1 MKIGMTLPVME
12 PGLDRRVLHDWVTAI
27 DQGPWDSL
35 AFGERIIFDNPDCAV
50 MLGAAAAWSERVEIV
65 TTIFVAQLHN
75 PVLLAKQ
82 VATADVLSGG
92 RLTVG
97 LGIGGR
103 EEDYKAAGAD
113 FATHKNSEMARIVA
127 EMRRVWAGERI
138 VEAAPRRVGP
148 PPVRSGGPP
157 MLAAAMGPKAIV
169 LASQWADGVC
179 GMSFGPDPEEIGA
192 YFDMVRK
199 AWAEAARPAPQLG
212 TSFWFALDEKS
223 GGGGRAQLETHLKR
237 YFTWVDPAARDA
249 IAASAGF
256 AGSVQEL
263 RDMLKRI
270 EDKGLTEIQ
279 LIPTNSDV
287 DQVHRIADPIG

>member
-12 PGLDRRVLHDWVTAI
+12 PDLDRQVLQDWAVAI
-27 DQGPWDSL
+27 DRGPWDSL
-35 AFGERIIFDNPDCAV
+35 AFGERIIFDNPDAAV
-50 MLGAAAAWSERVEIV
+50 MLGAAAAWTERVEIV

-75 PVLLAKQ
+75 PVMLAKQ

-103 EEDYKAAGAD
+103 EEDYRAAGAD
-113 FATHKNSEMARIVA
+113 LATQKNSEMARIVA
-127 EMRRVWAGERI
+127 EMRRVWAGETI
-138 VEAAPRRVGP
+138 VDGVERRVGP
-148 PPVRSGGPP
+148 PPVGKGGPRL
-157 MLAAAMGPKAIV
+157 LAAAMGPKAIA

-179 GMSFGPDPEEIGA
+179 GMSFGPDPEEIGG

-199 AWAEAARPAPQLG
+199 AWGDAGRPAPHLG
-212 TSFWFALDEKS
+212 TSFWFAVGDDA
-223 GGGGRAQLETHLKR
+223 RAQVETHLKR

-256 AGSVQEL
+256 AGSAQEL

-270 EDKGLTEIQ
+270 EDKGADEVQ
-279 LIPTNSDV
+279 LIPTSSDV
-287 DQVHRIADPIG
+287 DQVHRVADVIG

>member
-12 PGLDRRVLHDWVTAI
+12 PDLDRQVLHDWVKAI
-27 DQGPWDSL
+27 DQGPWGSL

-75 PVLLAKQ
+75 PVMLAKQ

-103 EEDYKAAGAD
+103 EEDYLAAGAD
-113 FATHKNSEMARIVA
+113 FASHKNSEMARIAA
-127 EMRRVWAGERI
+127 EMRRVWAGETI

-148 PPVRSGGPP
+148 PPVRQGGPR
-157 MLAAAMGPKAIV
+157 MLAAAMGPKAIA

-179 GMSFGPDPEEIGA
+179 GMSFGPDPEEIGG

-199 AWAEAARPAPQLG
+199 AWSEAGRPAPHLG
-212 TSFWFALDEKS
+212 TSFWFAVGDEA
-223 GGGGRAQLETHLKR
+223 RAQVETHLKR

-256 AGSVQEL
+256 AGSLQEL

-270 EDKGLTEIQ
+270 EDKGTDEVQ
-279 LIPTNSDV
+279 LIPTSSDV
-287 DQVHRIADPIG
+287 DQVHRIAEVIG

>member
-12 PGLDRRVLHDWVTAI
+12 PDLDRRVLHDWVTAI

-75 PVLLAKQ
+75 PVMLAKQ
-82 VATADVLSGG
+82 VVTADVLSGG

-113 FATHKNSEMARIVA
+113 FATHKNSEMVRIAA
-127 EMRRVWAGERI
+127 EMRRVWAGEAMVDG
-138 VEAAPRRVGP
+138 VERRVGP
-148 PPVRSGGPP
+148 PPVQKGGPR
-157 MLAAAMGPKAIV
+157 MLAAAMGPKAIA

-179 GMSFGPDPEEIGA
+179 GMSFGPDPEEIGT

-199 AWAEAARPAPQLG
+199 AWGDAGRPTPHLG
-212 TSFWFALDEKS
+212 TSFWFAVGDEA
-223 GGGGRAQLETHLKR
+223 RAQVETHLKR

-256 AGSVQEL
+256 AGSMQEL

-270 EDKGLTEIQ
+270 EDKGTDEVQ
-279 LIPTNSDV
+279 LIPTSSDV
-287 DQVHRIADPIG
+287 DQVHRIAEVIG